1 MTGLEHAITGLQ
13 QALDTPSRH
22 HMWRW
27 LVRHRM
33 AGVKEA
39 LALEHSRGG
48 DAWLAARQSMLARER
63 DRPGSFPVL
72 LSIELLIGVVIAGLG
87 SLWGI
92 MAGALFLVYLRVGI
106 QELADVGSLPDG
118 LQDAAKSPGIPGV
131 IYGIVLILVL
141 FVLPRGAAGFLRKLS
156 SPLTNRL

>member
-13 QALDTPSRH
+13 QALDTPRRH

-63 DRPGSFPVL
+63 D
-72 LSIELLIGVVIAGLG
+72 
-87 SLWGI
+87 SL
-92 MAGALFLVYLRVGI
+92 
-106 QELADVGSLPDG
+106 
-118 LQDAAKSPGIPGV
+118 
-131 IYGIVLILVL
+131 
-141 FVLPRGAAGFLRKLS
+141 LRKLAALGPPVLDS
-156 SPLTNRL
+156 ADIDAVRSDLLRLVADLERHRQRLTDLVYDTVSLELGGSD